1 MQTMLN
7 VINEIAAK
15 YHIEFG
21 MPKSNILKI
30 GKKEC
35 ITMMPLGSQAMTL
48 TTEYKYLGFNQ
59 TNKNKLEKHIKY
71 TKAKTEGAYQKILKV
86 AGDSLFKGIELKTIW
101 ELIDCEVAAIALNT
115 SEVWDPTPKENKEH
129 NQILDNIIKRT
140 LKTPRSTPREALYI
154 ETGMLD
160 LEARR
165 HKNRINMRKRV
176 MEKSTESTKITM
188 NAPVK
193 GGWSELTDALD
204 ARYGTANKGKEAVS
218 KLVGIGFQKK
228 IHTDGEEKSKIKYLL
243 EGRQKNM
250 EVNKKAEYL
259 EWLNRNKASA
269 VFLTRTRM
277 FPAKNNFRSA
287 HPSLTCRFCPHDEET
302 QEHLLQEC
310 PGVHSDE
317 TTKVKKEDFFPQKF
331 EYPKIWQ
338 TAANIEKVLEKIKK
352 EEEPRKKRAKYKPKY
367 PCTKCEKACR
377 NGQNSIEC
385 DGCQKWTHLKCTNL
399 TIQAFIDLSQ
409 DQQAT
414 WHCATCGQ

>member
-1 MQTMLN
+1 MSCALA
-7 VINEIAAK
+7 II
-15 YHIEFG
+15 
-21 MPKSNILKI
+21 
-30 GKKEC
+30 
-35 ITMMPLGSQAMTL
+35 
-48 TTEYKYLGFNQ
+48 
-59 TNKNKLEKHIKY
+59 Y
-71 TKAKTEGAYQKILKV
+71 TPV
-86 AGDSLFKGIELKTIW
+86 FKGIELKTIW

-287 HPSLTCRFCPHDEET
+287 LPSLTCRFCPHDEET

-352 EEEPRKKRAKYKPKY
+352 EEEFFSAVCTLHQALRVCKRKTLK
-367 PCTKCEKACR
+367 
-377 NGQNSIEC
+377 NS
-385 DGCQKWTHLKCTNL
+385 GGLKLFLRPLLVNL
-399 TIQAFIDLSQ
+399 ISVKKLPSSSSITIKGSKSSFGSKKVFI
-409 DQQAT
+409 
-414 WHCATCGQ
+414 

>member
-1 MQTMLN
+1 M
-7 VINEIAAK
+7 
-15 YHIEFG
+15 
-21 MPKSNILKI
+21 
-30 GKKEC
+30 
-35 ITMMPLGSQAMTL
+35 
-48 TTEYKYLGFNQ
+48 
-59 TNKNKLEKHIKY
+59 
-71 TKAKTEGAYQKILKV
+71 
-86 AGDSLFKGIELKTIW
+86 GI
-101 ELIDCEVAAIALNT
+101 IDCEVAAIALNT

-352 EEEPRKKRAKYKPKY
+352 RKNPERKGPNTSPSTPALNVRRHAEMAR
-367 PCTKCEKACR
+367 TQSSAMDAR
-377 NGQNSIEC
+377 NGHTSSAP
-385 DGCQKWTHLKCTNL
+385 TSPYRRSSTSLKTSRPHGTARHADSKLSHQALQMLDFNCTVV
-399 TIQAFIDLSQ
+399 TPCCII
-409 DQQAT
+409 
-414 WHCATCGQ
+414 